1 MTLFNFSNIALD
13 AIAET
18 GCDPSSDLQA
28 LIDGTHTPASLWE
41 HCIDGA
47 DEDRIEGWRDYFS
60 EVIGAYEGATG
71 VTVDKREG

>member
-1 MTLFNFSNIALD
+1 MTLFNFSDAALD

-18 GCDPSSDLQA
+18 RCDPAEDLQA
-28 LIDGTHTPASLWE
+28 LIEGTHSPSSLWG

-60 EVIGAYEGATG
+60 EVIAAYEEGLTPEGA
-71 VTVDKREG
+71 